1 MNIILICT
9 DTLRADHLPN
19 YAPVANFGR
28 RIIAPNLEA
37 FGENG
42 IVFEDFHAA
51 SFPTVPARADLT
63 TGRYTFTYRDWGP
76 LRPEE
81 PALAE
86 ILHHAGYIT
95 CGIADNPFLIRY
107 GNGYDRGFEQYIWIR
122 GQRQGQDRDDVVSQW
137 VREEDR
143 FAPQTFRAATH
154 WLERYHAS
162 QRHRNRQPFFL
173 YIDTWDPHE
182 PWDPPAHYVTPYEP
196 SYQGEDVYPCYWEWQ
211 DHGMSQ
217 RELELGHACYCG
229 EITMVDRWF
238 GILLERIQLLGLAED
253 TAIFFLSDHGF
264 YFGERGIFGKSRFRW
279 PDESI
284 SVSDAMVKYR
294 LGAYS
299 HRTPLGREITHVPL
313 LARIPGLPPSRVP
326 ALASIPDLMPTVLEL
341 TGQPIPTEVQ
351 ARSLL
356 PLLDGRTEQIHDLVV
371 TSVSLSQA
379 EGGTT
384 KIVDDSQRRIVE
396 LSPSTIRSQDWDLL
410 YAAQGEPV
418 ELYRASDHSQS
429 EELSA
434 QEPAALTAMHGK
446 FLRWLEAMD
455 APAGVRAARQ
465 SL

>member
-1 MNIILICT
+1 MSERMNIILVCT

-19 YAPVANFGR
+19 YAREANFGR
-28 RIIAPNLEA
+28 RIIAPNLHA
-37 FGENG
+37 FGESG
-42 IVFEDFHAA
+42 VVFDNFHAA
-51 SFPTVPARADLT
+51 SFPTVPARADIT

-86 ILHHAGYIT
+86 ILHHAGYVT
-95 CGIADNPFLIRY
+95 CGIADNPFVIRY

-122 GQRQGQDRDDVVSQW
+122 GQRQGQDRDDVVAQW
-137 VREEDR
+137 KREEDR
-143 FAPQTFRAATH
+143 FAPQTFRAAAE
-154 WLERYHAS
+154 WLERNHS
-162 QRHRNRQPFFL
+162 EQPFFL

-182 PWDPPAHYVTPYEP
+182 PWDPPPYYVTPYEP
-196 SYQGEDVYPCYWEWQ
+196 DYQGEDVYPCYWEWE
-211 DHGMSQ
+211 DHGMTR

-238 GILLERIQLLGLAED
+238 GILLERVRQLGLEDD

-279 PDESI
+279 PDDSI
-284 SVSDAMVKYR
+284 SVSEAMVKYR
-294 LGAYS
+294 LGAYA
-299 HRTPLGREITHVPL
+299 HRTPLHREITQVPL
-313 LARIPGLPPSRVP
+313 LARIPGVASQRVA

-341 TGQPIPTEVQ
+341 TGQAIPEAVQ

-356 PLLDGRTEQIHDLVV
+356 PLLDGRAERLHDLVV
-371 TSVSLSQA
+371 TSVGLSQA

-396 LSPSTIRSQDWDLL
+396 LSPSTIRTAEWDFF
-410 YAAQGEPV
+410 YAVQGERA
-418 ELYRASDHSQS
+418 ELYRAADRANT

-434 QEPAALTAMHGK
+434 QEPEALAEMHAK
-446 FLRWLEAMD
+446 YLRWLEGLG
-455 APAGVRAARQ
+455 APEGVLAARQ
-465 SL
+465 TL

>member
-1 MNIILICT
+1 M
-9 DTLRADHLPN
+9 
-19 YAPVANFGR
+19 
-28 RIIAPNLEA
+28 
-37 FGENG
+37 
-42 IVFEDFHAA
+42 
-51 SFPTVPARADLT
+51 PARADIT

-86 ILHHAGYIT
+86 ILHHAGYTT
-95 CGIADNPFLIRY
+95 CGIADNPFVIRY

-122 GQRQGQDRDDVVSQW
+122 GQRQGQDRDDVVAQW

-143 FAPQTFRAATH
+143 FAPQTFSAAAR
-154 WLERYHAS
+154 WLERFCNAP
-162 QRHRNRQPFFL
+162 RNHGDPPFFL

-182 PWDPPAHYVTPYEP
+182 PWDAPAHYVTPYDP
-196 SYQGEDVYPCYWEWQ
+196 DYQGEDVYPCYWDWE
-211 DHGMSQ
+211 DHGMTQ
-217 RELELGHACYCG
+217 RELELGHAGYCG

-238 GILLERIQLLGLAED
+238 GILMERIQQLGLEEN

-279 PDESI
+279 PDDSI

-294 LGAYS
+294 LGAYA
-299 HRTPLGREITHVPL
+299 HRTPLGREITQVPL
-313 LARIPGLPPSRVP
+313 LARIPGVAPRRVG

-341 TGQPIPTEVQ
+341 TGQEIPEAVQ

-356 PLLDGRTEQIHDLVV
+356 PLIEGRAERLHDLVV

-396 LSPSTIRSQDWDLL
+396 LSPSTIRSAEWDLL
-410 YAAQGEPV
+410 YAEQGEPV
-418 ELYRASDHSQS
+418 ELYRAADRGNI

-434 QEPAALTAMHGK
+434 QKPAALAAMHTRY
-446 FLRWLEAMD
+446 LRWLEEMG
-455 APAGVRAARQ
+455 APEGVLGARQ
-465 SL
+465 GL